1 MIITFLIFDLCNLLG
16 NIMPGTYWL
25 KYENLTS
32 VSVKFYWE
40 LSYLLVS
47 LLESGFITGSRYQLM
62 FLNGTVIES
71 DITNIIN
78 FTLNNLNSGQWYF
91 ICVSLST
98 TDNISWP
105 PDSCLNFK
113 TKQGIFMLLF
123 LNAYTYMFTKLS
135 LQKTSLMCVFD

>member
-1 MIITFLIFDLCNLLG
+1 
-16 NIMPGTYWL
+16 MPGTYWL

-32 VSVKFYWE
+32 VSVTFYWK
-40 LSYLLVS
+40 LSDLLVS

-71 DITNIIN
+71 DITNSIN
-78 FTLNNLNSGQWYF
+78 FTLNNLISGQWYF

-98 TDNISWP
+98 TDISWP

-113 TKQGIFMLLF
+113 TKQGRFMYILC
-123 LNAYTYMFTKLS
+123 LNAFICIYGRV
-135 LQKTSLMCVFD
+135 QKS